1 MSTNL
6 FDLTDRIAII
16 TGGGSGIGR
25 ATALLFAGFGAHT
38 VLADLRLESAENVA
52 EEVRAIGGRA
62 LPVKVDVRVPEEIEA
77 MVKRTT
83 EEFGKIDIL
92 VNCAGGSYNVRME
105 DYICGV
111 LDKILNLNLRGP
123 FLCSQAVGRV
133 MVKQRS
139 GAIVNISSGIAFKAG
154 EGVGDLRL
162 SQGRARPTDP
172 SLCM

>member
-1 MSTNL
+1 MNTNPL
-6 FDLTDRIAII
+6 DLTGRIAII

-83 EEFGKIDIL
+83 EEFGRIDILVNRAIL
-92 VNCAGGSYNVRME
+92 VNCAGGSYNAFTYYE
-105 DYICGV
+105 DISV
-111 LDKILNLNLRGP
+111 EFWDKML
-123 FLCSQAVGRV
+123 
-133 MVKQRS
+133 
-139 GAIVNISSGIAFKAG
+139 KA
-154 EGVGDLRL
+154 E
-162 SQGRARPTDP
+162 P
-172 SLCM
+172 